1 MRIDVNQTIDNAKL
15 NSFHIILAIL
25 GFLFTVVEGFEMIC
39 LGLITK
45 DVADDWGI
53 APQALEY
60 AHLAVLIG
68 ILLGSLVAGIITDKI
83 GRRKSILLMFTL
95 ATVGMGLSFFISN
108 MNQMIVLRLVTGFGA
123 GGALPIAIALISEY
137 APLKYRNIIVVFAYA
152 GAPFASY
159 VGGYFG
165 NYFIDALGWQGIFVL
180 GVALASPI
188 LVWMYLWVPESV
200 KYMVLKD
207 IKVAESKELLVKVD
221 LSLSLNDQDEL
232 FIDEPVLTKGSL
244 TSLFS
249 NERLMVTSFLWLA
262 FIAGQFIIYIM
273 SLWLPTI
280 LQSAGWEAG
289 LSRNA
294 VGHYYLGASIGG
306 IIIGYLADKYGASKV
321 LIYAFPLASVLYYV
335 LGQVVNDQEMWF
347 LIAPFAGAIAVGST
361 LGLAPL
367 AASLYPTSIRGTGVG
382 ASLGVGRI
390 GSIITPM
397 IGASIVAANISAT
410 DFYMIAM
417 IAPVISSIS
426 IIVLVFY
433 RPKEVQ

>member
-1 MRIDVNQTIDNAKL
+1 MRVDVNKIIDNAKL
-15 NSFHIILAIL
+15 NSFQINLALL

-45 DVADDWGI
+45 DVADDWEI

-68 ILLGSLVAGIITDKI
+68 ILLGSLIAGVITDKI

-95 ATVGMGLSFFISN
+95 ATIGMGLSFFITN
-108 MNQMIVLRLVTGFGA
+108 MTQMVVLRFMTGFGA
-123 GGALPIAIALISEY
+123 GGALPIAIALVAEY
-137 APLKYRNIIVVFAYA
+137 APLKYRNMIVVFAYA

-159 VGGYFG
+159 VGGYLG
-165 NYFIDALGWQGIFVL
+165 NYFINAFGWQGIFVL
-180 GVALASPI
+180 GVILASPI
-188 LVWMYLWVPESV
+188 LLWMYLWVPESV
-200 KYMVLKD
+200 KYMVLNDVDTPKAKSLL
-207 IKVAESKELLVKVD
+207 IKVEPSLEL
-221 LSLSLNDQDEL
+221 SEEDEL
-232 FIDEPVLTKGSL
+232 FINEPILTKGPFA
-244 TSLFS
+244 SLFS
-249 NERLMVTSFLWLA
+249 QGRVLVTSFLWLA

-306 IIIGYLADKYGASKV
+306 IIIGYLADKYSASKV
-321 LIYAFPLASVLYYV
+321 LIYAFPLASVLYYI
-335 LGQVVNDQEMWF
+335 LGQVVHDQELWF
-347 LIAPFAGAIAVGST
+347 LIAPFAGAIAVGAT

-367 AASLYPTSIRGTGVG
+367 AASLYPTAIRGTGVG
-382 ASLGVGRI
+382 SALGVGRI

-397 IGASIVAANISAT
+397 VGAALLATNITAT
-410 DFYMIAM
+410 NFYLIAM
-417 IAPVISSIS
+417 IAPIVSSVS
-426 IIVLVFY
+426 IFILVFY
-433 RPKEVQ
+433 KNKKAI